1 MLTQKYLFKDYHHRF
16 QRKRS
21 CENQL
26 VMFVLNVLSRLYG
39 AVNHGHKQTDCIIM
53 FLGSQMCHK
62 EGICYTH
69 NLSYIR
75 FYNSYIRVDLNHVQ
89 PTFYM
94 IAFRFS
100 RFIQIRIGSFL
111 LASLSNY
118 QIEILGEAAVLVCLK
133 SSYRNSLCKTE
144 CLTQPTPK
152 RHHFSVVY

>member
-26 VMFVLNVLSRLYG
+26 VMFVLKVLSRLYG
-39 AVNHGHKQTDCIIM
+39 AVNYGHEQTDCIIM

-75 FYNSYIRVDLNHVQ
+75 LQFVIVVFPDHTHIL
-89 PTFYM
+89 F
-94 IAFRFS
+94 
-100 RFIQIRIGSFL
+100 FITVKLRWI
-111 LASLSNY
+111 
-118 QIEILGEAAVLVCLK
+118 
-133 SSYRNSLCKTE
+133 
-144 CLTQPTPK
+144 
-152 RHHFSVVY
+152 